1 MVLVRN
7 GKKFR
12 VQGSYFQLSADLS
25 STRSGESREE
35 TYASTLLSSLF
46 RYLSTVSTTR
56 VACLWC
62 RILVWNSMLGLA
74 IILKICIS
82 SWRKILRSIWKDLK
96 TSKDW
101 QNAQLRLSRKCVGH
115 IVIVIWFKATSFWQS
130 LIINQY
136 WQYCRSLTQ
145 RSRKMGGGRLSVGAY
160 SNDQEMLIF
169 QDSDPRMSCMLCS
182 RKVFS

>member
-1 MVLVRN
+1 MGKNLGFKDHTFSFLLIWVR
-7 GKKFR
+7 
-12 VQGSYFQLSADLS
+12 QGVENQGRRL
-25 STRSGESREE
+25 
-35 TYASTLLSSLF
+35 TLLHF
-46 RYLSTVSTTR
+46 CPRYFGTFLQLVQHESHVFDVAFCYGTR
-56 VACLWC
+56 CWAL
-62 RILVWNSMLGLA
+62 RSIAL
-74 IILKICIS
+74 ILKICIS

-136 WQYCRSLTQ
+136 WQYCSSLTQ

-169 QDSDPRMSCMLCS
+169 QDSDPRMSCMLCG